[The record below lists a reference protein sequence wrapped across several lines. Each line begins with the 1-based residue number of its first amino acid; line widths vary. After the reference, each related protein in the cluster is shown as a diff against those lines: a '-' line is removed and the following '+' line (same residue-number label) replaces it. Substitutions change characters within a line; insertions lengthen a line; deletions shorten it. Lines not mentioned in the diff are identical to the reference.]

1 LALTIF
7 GDCSILSV
15 LKYHNRLSEGNSVMI
30 LKKLHHVGIVLPA
43 QETADA
49 FIEKYKLKVIRK
61 GETPYSAKFIFAK
74 AKGGSQIEFIIPS
87 GEPLKSFNGGK
98 GGIHHLCFK
107 VRNIEAAE
115 NYLRSVGFELL
126 EEKAKRANRHAKINF
141 VRPSSSFGILVEL
154 IQINIIP
161 KKANK

>member
-1 LALTIF
+1 MF
-7 GDCSILSV
+7 F
-15 LKYHNRLSEGNSVMI
+15 
-30 LKKLHHVGIVLPA
+30 KKLHHVGIVLPTEEKA
-43 QETADA
+43 NA

-74 AKGGSQIEFIIPS
+74 GGGGSQIEFIIPS
-87 GEPLKSFNGGK
+87 GEPLKSYNGGK
-98 GGIHHLCFK
+98 GGLHHLCFK
-107 VRNIEAAE
+107 VKNIQSTE
-115 NYLRSVGFELL
+115 NYLRAVGFELL

-161 KKANK
+161 KRK